1 MNMNNFALLKVK
13 VFVNL
18 AKIEKNWYRNIIA
31 QLVFHFGKNA
41 RLVKGVLKMEK
52 MEPVAFAS
60 LALKKI

>member
-1 MNMNNFALLKVK
+1 MNINNFALK
-13 VFVNL
+13 VFVKL

-31 QLVFHFGKNA
+31 QLVFHFGKNV

-52 MEPVAFAS
+52 MKPVAFAS

>member
-1 MNMNNFALLKVK
+1 MNINNFALK
-13 VFVNL
+13 VFVKL

-31 QLVFHFGKNA
+31 QLVFHFGKNV
-41 RLVKGVLKMEK
+41 RLVKGVSK